1 MTGMTRNGHATKF
14 GRMFILPLT
23 TFRDNQMPTICF
35 DKFDDITNFHLQ
47 ILAYI
52 VLFGDACAWKGD

>member
-1 MTGMTRNGHATKF
+1 
-14 GRMFILPLT
+14 MFILPVT